1 MRPQYM
7 EISEPQGLQKFT
19 ARKILNVFFRRRW
32 VILGVFLPI
41 FLFSVWGT
49 INATDRF
56 TARSRV
62 LIEARSVETPEFQR
76 LPVDNEVL
84 ISTAVQICQSI
95 PVAERAAVFLMD
107 EFEDMKARF
116 PEQFRMV
123 ETEEDVRDL
132 VLSELTSGQVGESNV
147 IEIIYSHVN
156 PDFAIT
162 VVEAVTRA
170 FLEYMVESKQNTEAL
185 DYYTEQIQQVETE
198 ISGMMARR
206 LDIFEKGGL
215 NAYRDNTQSGIQHM
229 RALEYDFHKAQSR
242 RMGMESTY
250 NRLVRAIEAD
260 PMLVPS
266 LTTFGGQN
274 SNLVG
279 ARQVYDNAVMELA
292 RMRMSFND
300 SSEFVKR
307 QMIYV
312 DQAKEL
318 FLDLR
323 DAHVSEMKIQLD
335 AAQSE
340 EQALADAL
348 AEYQGGLLSYPAI
361 ERDLYAVDMEIESKK
376 DLLEALQLKRGEIR
390 LKAYGDQRISNIT
403 RLNQSTLDFGIQG
416 GKKIIYLLLVS
427 FIGLVLSF
435 VVGLLVDN
443 FDHRIFDVHQAEEH
457 LQAPVLGAI
466 SNPGNAEPK
475 A

>member
-1 MRPQYM
+1 MRPQYT
-7 EISEPQGLQKFT
+7 EIAEPQTMQRFN

-32 VILGVFLPI
+32 IILGVFLPI
-41 FLFSVWGT
+41 FLFTVWGT

-62 LIEARSVETPEFQR
+62 LIESRTVETPEFQR
-76 LPVDNEVL
+76 LPVDNQVL

-95 PVAERAAVFLMD
+95 PVAERAAVLLMD
-107 EFEDMKARF
+107 DFQDMKSQF
-116 PEQFRMV
+116 PDQFRMV
-123 ETEEDVRDL
+123 ETQEDVRDL

-147 IEIIYSHVN
+147 IEIIYSHEN
-156 PDFAIT
+156 PDFSIL

-170 FLEYMVESKQNTEAL
+170 YLEYMVESKQNKEAL
-185 DYYTEQIQQVETE
+185 DYYSEQITQVEGE
-198 ISGMMARR
+198 IRGMMARR
-206 LDIFEKGGL
+206 LEIFERGGV
-215 NAYRDNTQSGIQHM
+215 NAYKDNTQSGIQHM
-229 RALEYDFHKAQSR
+229 RAMEYDFHQAQSR
-242 RMGMESTY
+242 RIGMEAMY
-250 NRLVRAIEAD
+250 DRLMAAIAAD
-260 PMLVPS
+260 SMFVPS
-266 LTTFGGQN
+266 IATFSGQN

-279 ARQVYDNAVMELA
+279 AREAYDNAVLEMA
-292 RMRMSFND
+292 KMRMSFND

-307 QMIYV
+307 QEIYLT
-312 DQAKEL
+312 QAKDL
-318 FLDLR
+318 FLTLR
-323 DAHVSEMKIQLD
+323 NAKIAEMEIELE
-335 AAQSE
+335 AAKSE
-340 EQALADAL
+340 ETSLAESLADYRA
-348 AEYQGGLLSYPAI
+348 GLLSYPAI
-361 ERDLYAVDMEIESKK
+361 ERDLYAVDLEIESKK

-390 LKAYGDQRISNIT
+390 LKAFGDQRISNIT

-435 VVGLLVDN
+435 VVGMLVDN

-466 SNPGNAEPK
+466 SSPGNPEPK